1 MAVALSFGQTVR
13 ADEYPTRPIRLVV
26 PFPVGGS
33 SDNMG
38 RMLADRLAPILKQS
52 VVIENK
58 AGAGGMIGTDAVAK
72 SPADG
77 YSLVLV
83 DVYHTTTPVYTRKMP
98 YDAVKDFT
106 PVSLIARSPL
116 FLFSSLAFEPKT
128 APETFAYARANPN
141 KMTMAIAGT
150 GSIVVDLLRARSGLQ
165 FNIIPYK
172 GAAPAMQDLMAGQ
185 VNVSML
191 SMASA
196 GVQVKAGR
204 LRALAVTGNKRN
216 AEFPDVPTFNEV
228 GVAGMDYEQWFGVL
242 GPANMPKPIVD
253 RLADAIAQVLK
264 QPEVRERLATMALE
278 VASPEPELMKRK
290 VEGDF
295 AQWQK
300 LARELDIKP
309 LD

>member
-1 MAVALSFGQTVR
+1 M
-13 ADEYPTRPIRLVV
+13 IV

-38 RMLADRLAPILKQS
+38 RMLADKLVPILKQP
-52 VVIENK
+52 VVVENK

-72 SPADG
+72 SAADG

-116 FLFSSLAFEPKT
+116 FLFSSLAFDPKT
-128 APETFAYARANPN
+128 APEAFAFARANPN

-196 GVQVKAGR
+196 GTQVKAGR
-204 LRALAVTGNKRN
+204 LRVLAVTGNQRN
-216 AEFPDVPTFNEV
+216 ADFPDVPTFAEV
-228 GVAGMDYEQWFGVL
+228 GVSGMEYEQWFGVL
-242 GPANMPKPIVD
+242 GPANLPKVVVD
-253 RLADAIAQVLK
+253 RLSAAIAQVLK
-264 QPEVRERLATMALE
+264 QADVRERLATMALQA
-278 VASPEPELMKRK
+278 ASSEPEEMKNK
-290 VEGDF
+290 LEGDF
-295 AQWQK
+295 VKWQK

>member
-1 MAVALSFGQTVR
+1 LRQRRYWATAFVLGVACWASFGKLAV
-13 ADEYPTRPIRLVV
+13 ADEYPSKPIRLVV

-38 RMLADRLAPILKQS
+38 RMLADRLAPILKQP
-52 VVIENK
+52 VVVENK
-58 AGAGGMIGTDAVAK
+58 AGAGGMIGTDSVAK

-116 FLFSSLAFEPKT
+116 FLFSSLAFDPKT
-128 APETFAYARANPN
+128 APEVFAFARANPN

-172 GAAPAMQDLMAGQ
+172 GAAPAMQDLMAGA

-196 GVQVKAGR
+196 GTQVRAGR
-204 LRALAVTGNKRN
+204 LRALAVTGNK
-216 AEFPDVPTFNEV
+216 
-228 GVAGMDYEQWFGVL
+228 
-242 GPANMPKPIVD
+242 
-253 RLADAIAQVLK
+253 
-264 QPEVRERLATMALE
+264 
-278 VASPEPELMKRK
+278 
-290 VEGDF
+290 
-295 AQWQK
+295 
-300 LARELDIKP
+300 P